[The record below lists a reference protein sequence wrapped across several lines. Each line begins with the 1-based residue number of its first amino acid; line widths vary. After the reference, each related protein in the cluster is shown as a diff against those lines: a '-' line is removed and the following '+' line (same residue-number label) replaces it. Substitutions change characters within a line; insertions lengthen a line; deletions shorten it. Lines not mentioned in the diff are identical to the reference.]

1 MRKLALLLLLLTPLP
16 SCRPNYEVAEPT
28 SPCVVPPW
36 PAYPAVMP
44 YACPENPELVCMT
57 PGDVVKLARYI
68 HDSSEVELALEA
80 CSLVVRK

>member
-1 MRKLALLLLLLTPLP
+1 MKKLALLLLLLTPLP
-16 SCRPNYEVAEPT
+16 SCCPSYAVAKPT

-36 PAYPAVMP
+36 PEYPAVMP
-44 YACPENPELVCMT
+44 YACPENTALVCMT
-57 PGDVVKLARYI
+57 QADTVKLARYI